1 MREFLN
7 RAAMVLAG
15 LSLSAC
21 GGGGGGVNSFEAYN
35 ELFASTGGLS
45 ATPDVQMPSGSGTYQ
60 GFANL
65 GINSA
70 ASNMFARAA
79 VGEMSLNVNFAG
91 GAALSGSIRN
101 FQYFD
106 QAPVSGSVSISGG
119 TIASNEVLGASATG
133 TVAGRT
139 LDYDVDGEFQGAS
152 AQVLYLWFD
161 GTSFSSSTGL
171 VSEGGVGIGLS
182 D

>member
-1 MREFLN
+1 MR
-7 RAAMVLAG
+7 RAG
-15 LSLSAC
+15 LALDESVFRSVIGAADL
-21 GGGGGGVNSFEAYN
+21 
-35 ELFASTGGLS
+35 GLRE
-45 ATPDVQMPSGSGTYQ
+45 Y
-60 GFANL
+60 
-65 GINSA
+65 
-70 ASNMFARAA
+70 ARH
-79 VGEMSLNVNFAG
+79 G

-161 GTSFSSSTGL
+161 GTSFSSETGL
-171 VSEGGVGIGLS
+171 VNEGGVGIGLS